1 MVNLGAGFGGKGDGK
16 SAQNFWPTFVG
27 ILSTGFAGRLACT
40 WAEEMLR
47 RHGMGAYFHFSK

>member
-27 ILSTGFAGRLACT
+27 ILSTGFAGTLTSTMYMGRGNV
-40 WAEEMLR
+40 EET
-47 RHGMGAYFHFSK
+47 

>member
-27 ILSTGFAGRLACT
+27 ILSTGFAGTLA
-40 WAEEMLR
+40 
-47 RHGMGAYFHFSK
+47 